1 MTVPITLWEDG
12 YERTAAFLTVT
23 LGVRPLD
30 HHGSEVHFTAGEDG
44 PGALVDVRSAPDI
57 WQGQVAAGT
66 VHHGA

>member
-1 MTVPITLWEDG
+1 VTVPITLWEDG

-44 PGALVDVRSAPDI
+44 PGAAITGHPGR
-57 WQGQVAAGT
+57 
-66 VHHGA
+66 